1 MKISIKFIASLYV
14 LLFLLG
20 CQRKNESVSVK
31 FNEKN
36 GSLLNHFSY
45 KIPNSTEFDSVS
57 ISFFDNGH
65 IDKIQYFKK
74 QSLNG
79 ESLSFY
85 KNGQLFEL
93 TRYVKGKHNGRFYSF
108 YKSGVKASEL
118 IYEDGINVGYGLEYF
133 DSTAVQRVLA
143 LYNNEGKAYYV
154 LINDSLGNVISEK
167 GNRK

>member
-1 MKISIKFIASLYV
+1 MKKIITYVIIIYLGLIFI
-14 LLFLLG
+14 G
-20 CQRKNESVSVK
+20 CQSKNEAVSLK

-36 GSLLNHFSY
+36 KDLLKHFSY
-45 KIPNSTEFDSVS
+45 NISNSSDIDSVS
-57 ISFFDNGH
+57 ISFYENGH
-65 IDKIQYFKK
+65 IEKIQYFKK

-79 ESLSFY
+79 ESISFY

-93 TRYVKGKHNGRFYSF
+93 TRYEKGKQNGRFYSF

-133 DSTAVQRVLA
+133 DSTAIQRILA

-154 LINDSLGNVISEK
+154 LINDSMGNVISEQGK
-167 GNRK
+167 RK